1 MNNNVFE
8 TLNKINVNGKTEQK
22 EGLTY
27 LSWTYAWEEVKKNFP
42 NASYEIK
49 RFGEKELPY
58 IHDEN
63 TGYMVFTEVTIENTK
78 HEMWLPV
85 MDSKN
90 KAMKNKPYKYKTK
103 YGEKEVEAATMFD
116 INKTIMRC
124 LVKNLA
130 MFGLGLYVYSG
141 EDLPQE
147 EKEVA
152 SNEKIEEVIALY
164 KSNEE
169 QAKEVLR
176 RLKVKKIKE
185 MTKKQVDLF
194 IQDMS
199 KTQYDATKEVNIN
212 EL

>member
-63 TGYMVFTEVTIENTK
+63 TGYMVFTEVTIEKVK

-147 EKEVA
+147 EKEIA
-152 SNEKIEEVIALY
+152 SSEKIEEVISIY
-164 KSNEE
+164 KNNEE
-169 QAKEVLR
+169 KAKEVLR
-176 RLKVKKIKE
+176 KLKVKKIKE
-185 MTKKQVDLF
+185 MTKNQVNLF
-194 IQDMS
+194 IQEME
-199 KTQYDATKEVNIN
+199 KNEMKEVNIN